1 MQKIYRE
8 CATYRECAIEHLK
21 QGNLCKG
28 YIDYFLSEMEK
39 LEKIEQIVDKWNND
53 ASHSFSDMCKIKGVL
68 EQE

>member
-1 MQKIYRE
+1 MRMQL
-8 CATYRECAIEHLK
+8 TYRERAIEHLK

-53 ASHSFSDMCKIKGVL
+53 ASHSFSDMCKIKGAL